1 MSIIT
6 DPGGTS
12 DACSNVQSGQ
22 FATFKVPSE
31 SSPSGA
37 EVLFLACA
45 FMMTRS
51 DTAMLQ
57 MLVSQHF
64 TAINPCYP
72 NQRPAETGSTQSF
85 GSGGDWRSHSIL
97 LRFSY
102 VTGWAPFPEREPRQ
116 SLTWQRIIRWCFKR
130 RHSVLVAL
138 FVVKCLSFTVSLLF
152 PSHYNHVA

>member
-45 FMMTRS
+45 FMTTRS

-57 MLVSQHF
+57 MLASQHF

-72 NQRPAETGSTQSF
+72 NQRNCR
-85 GSGGDWRSHSIL
+85 DWVYSKLWKRWRLALAFDPPEVL
-97 LRFSY
+97 LRNRMGS
-102 VTGWAPFPEREPRQ
+102 VPRERAKSKFNMAEDYQ
-116 SLTWQRIIRWCFKR
+116 
-130 RHSVLVAL
+130 
-138 FVVKCLSFTVSLLF
+138 VVF
-152 PSHYNHVA
+152 